1 MVLNPTPHLSNQGT
15 NHREPKWIK
24 TFVPL
29 VPRSV
34 CKTIDP
40 QCPSGYCVTLLKWA
54 LNGRPL
60 NQVFWI
66 FLHNRQLMKAKGR
79 VEPSVGRVSVSGA
92 FLIPG
97 LVSLFFLKKFN
108 RPGEVFQKKINQVG
122 FKQFIPANSQTWF
135 LDNRY
140 QNFCFFKKNKKWNL
154 NKFYKKFTSP
164 KVHF

>member
-1 MVLNPTPHLSNQGT
+1 MLNKVIRSQMDEILNPTPHLSNQGT

-29 VPRSV
+29 MPRSV

-54 LNGRPL
+54 LNGLPL

-66 FLHNRQLMKAKGR
+66 FLHNRQLTKAKGR
-79 VEPSVGRVSVSGA
+79 VEPSVGRVSVSRA

-97 LVSLFFLKKFN
+97 LVSLFFKNLFKRPREVFPKKNQSAGFQTVHTSQFSN
-108 RPGEVFQKKINQVG
+108 MVLRQQVSKFLFFQKK
-122 FKQFIPANSQTWF
+122 
-135 LDNRY
+135 
-140 QNFCFFKKNKKWNL
+140 
-154 NKFYKKFTSP
+154 
-164 KVHF
+164 